1 MIPESR
7 FDAVAARSVVTEEDI
22 SGASHRIVSLLP
34 SATDHVAS
42 LGCLSQLVG
51 RSHECDDPP
60 EVTCLPVCSAARIDI
75 TASSREINRSVTE
88 ILARALSI
96 FEVDTERLAA
106 LRPTVILTQAQ
117 CEVCAVS
124 VEDVEH
130 ALAEWIGER
139 PQIVS
144 LSPQSLKDVW
154 NDLLR
159 VSQVLGVEQRG
170 IELVSDIKRRLVE
183 LHANMIANWKQFAFA
198 PPRVACIEWIDPL
211 MTAGNWVPEL
221 VKLAGGVNVCSTS
234 GVHSPWLRWEDLL
247 QADPDLLVVMPCGF
261 DLNRTRREIGVLRSD
276 PHWLSLRAVRQG
288 EVYLADGHHHFNRPS
303 AKLVESAEILAEII
317 RIHRERRKDN
327 VIEFTDDSIAQV
339 NRHWELLTAGNS
351 E

>member
-1 MIPESR
+1 MS
-7 FDAVAARSVVTEEDI
+7 EENCD
-22 SGASHRIVSLLP
+22 GSHRIVSLLP

-60 EVTCLPVCSAARIDI
+60 EVTRLPVCSAARIDI
-75 TASSREINRSVTE
+75 AASSREINRTVTE
-88 ILARALSI
+88 ILSRALSI
-96 FEVDTERLAA
+96 FEIDTERLVT
-106 LRPTVILTQAQ
+106 LQPTVILTQAQ

-144 LSPQSLKDVW
+144 LSPQSLNDVW

-159 VSQVLGVEQRG
+159 VSQVLGVEPRG
-170 IELVSDIKRRLVE
+170 IELVSNLKRRLIE
-183 LHANMIANWKQFAFA
+183 LRSNMNAYRQQHEFA
-198 PPRVACIEWIDPL
+198 PPRVACIEWIEPL

-221 VKLAGGVNVCSTS
+221 VELAGGINVCSRA
-234 GVHSPWLRWEDLL
+234 GVHSPWLRWENLL
-247 QADPDLLVVMPCGF
+247 EADPDLVVVMPCGF
-261 DLNRTRREIGVLRSD
+261 DLNRIRQEIGELQND
-276 PHWLSLRAVRQG
+276 PHWWSLRAVRQG
-288 EVYLADGHHHFNRPS
+288 EVYLADGHHYFNRPS
-303 AKLVESAEILAEII
+303 AKLVESAEILTEIFRCHLLRCHHGKRDTNAVTGADHPSTHAI
-317 RIHRERRKDN
+317 
-327 VIEFTDDSIAQV
+327 
-339 NRHWELLTAGNS
+339 RHWERLRADHA